1 MRNVFC
7 DMDGVLVDFIG
18 GAVPRVNEVLN
29 NPPPELAQLAQ
40 EVKEEVGRNYVV
52 EGDLEKY
59 TPTGSKKA
67 SEFMYL
73 VVHNDKEFWANL
85 EWNPAGRELWEGIKG
100 CNVTIL
106 TSPMDKRGAQESLE
120 GKRVWLENNLGLCN
134 IREVIFEHEKFL
146 HATTEGEGNVLFD
159 DFMSKVG
166 PWRENGGLGFHFQ
179 NNAQEALAFLEEVN
193 G

>member
-40 EVKEEVGRNYVV
+40 EVREEVGRDYVV

-67 SEFMYL
+67 S
-73 VVHNDKEFWANL
+73 
-85 EWNPAGRELWEGIKG
+85 ELWEGIKG

-120 GKRVWLENNLGLCN
+120 GKRIWLENNLGLCN

-146 HATTEGEGNVLFD
+146 HAGEGNVLFD